1 MTDEQTSP
9 AQSDPDLDTLAS
21 ALQVT
26 EGIVAGV
33 RPEQASLPTPCPDF
47 QVAQLVDHLVGF
59 ATNFADRATGVT
71 PPADPT
77 TTVAGDDMQGAYHDA
92 VVRLV
97 AGYRAGASDDATPLG
112 IALIEAI
119 SHGWDLAKATDQPTP
134 YPESTTAAALAA
146 GQGMLEPKYRGEGM
160 PFGEEVKVS
169 SSAPVLH
176 QFVAFMGRDPEWSA

>member
-1 MTDEQTSP
+1 MTDEQSSA
-9 AQSDPDLDTLAS
+9 AQPDPDLDNLAT

-26 EGIVAGV
+26 EDIVAGV
-33 RPEQASLPTPCPDF
+33 RPEQAGLPTPCPDY
-47 QVAQLVDHLVGF
+47 QVAQLLDHLVGF
-59 ATNFADRATGVT
+59 ATNFADRASGVT

-77 TTVAGDDMQGAYHDA
+77 TTFAGDDPLGAYHDA
-92 VVRLV
+92 AVRLV

-134 YPESTTAAALAA
+134 YPEGAAAAALVA

-160 PFGEEVKVS
+160 PFGEEVKIS
-169 SSAPVLH
+169 SSAPVLD
-176 QFVAFMGRDPEWSA
+176 QFVAFMGRDPDWSA